1 MIENIKKRSD
11 NSKTLKIG
19 IIGHR
24 VIKDEN
30 LIRDKLQ
37 KVLGVLSDASPTGS
51 SFIVLSPLA
60 EGSDRLVAE
69 EILTFEDNMGENKLI
84 AVLPMKK
91 EDYMTDFKSAES
103 REEFLELLDQAEEV
117 ITFPQTSKREY
128 AYLQVGEYVARECDI
143 LLAIWDGLPSRG
155 KGGTAEI
162 VNYAENIGREVVWIN
177 SVSGKIRLKC

>member
-1 MIENIKKRSD
+1 MSKKVIKSPKH
-11 NSKTLKIG
+11 LKIG
-19 IIGHR
+19 VAGHR
-24 VIKDEN
+24 VIKDKN
-30 LIRDKLQ
+30 LIMDKVR
-37 KVLGVLSDASPTGS
+37 KVLRVLSDASPADCL
-51 SFIVLSPLA
+51 FILLSPLA

-162 VNYAENIGREVVWIN
+162 VNYAESIGRDVVWIN